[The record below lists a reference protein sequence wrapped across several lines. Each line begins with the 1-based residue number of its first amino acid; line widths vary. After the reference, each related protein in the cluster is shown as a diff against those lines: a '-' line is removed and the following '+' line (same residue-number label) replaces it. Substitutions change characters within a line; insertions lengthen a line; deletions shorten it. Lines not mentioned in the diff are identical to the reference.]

1 MRSLREGNDH
11 GWTSRMN
18 AVDVLIRRIDPEMP
32 LPKRQHPGDAGFD
45 LHTTRGAVLG
55 CGQRELLPTGIAIAL
70 PVGSVA
76 FVVPRSGL
84 AVKYGVSLL
93 NAPGTIDAG
102 YRGEIRVSI
111 VNLDPLE
118 AVEFARGD
126 RIAQLIVQ
134 QIPDVRLHVVD
145 TLPGSQRAVSGFGS
159 TGA

>member
-1 MRSLREGNDH
+1 MS
-11 GWTSRMN
+11 S
-18 AVDVLIRRIDPEMP
+18 VDVLIRRLDPEMP
-32 LPKRQHPGDAGFD
+32 LPRRQHPGDAGFD
-45 LHTTRGAVLG
+45 LHAARSAVLA
-55 CGQRELLPTGIAIAL
+55 CGQRDLIPTGIAVAL
-70 PVGSVA
+70 PVGYLA

-102 YRGEIRVSI
+102 YRGEIKVSV
-111 VNLDPLE
+111 VNLDAEE

-134 QIPDVRLHVVD
+134 QIPEVRLHEVD
-145 TLPGSQRAVSGFGS
+145 SLPASERSDSGFGS